1 MYNVNI
7 TICRN
12 IGAVLKSYIF
22 LQLNTLNEGD
32 RLEEII
38 DEKCGNVDAEA
49 VEAVL
54 DIAAM
59 CTDANPDER
68 PTMNRVL
75 QMLEDEFMSPRSRD
89 FYESHH
95 LDII

>member
-1 MYNVNI
+1 M
-7 TICRN
+7 
-12 IGAVLKSYIF
+12 KSYIF